1 MESQS
6 KEKTPSS
13 LTFTVRIQVEGR
25 IQIPE
30 PVRTVMKLNERD
42 IVEIK
47 LTKLEEKEDGVA
59 DSSS

>member
-6 KEKTPSS
+6 KEKTQQ
-13 LTFTVRIQVEGR
+13 FTIRVQVDGR

-30 PVRTVMKLNERD
+30 AVRAVMQLKERD
-42 IVEIK
+42 IVEVK

>member
-1 MESQS
+1 M
-6 KEKTPSS
+6 
-13 LTFTVRIQVEGR
+13 RIQVEGR